1 MVSWCKFV
9 VLTTHFRPCRVR
21 FCHFQSPSKIG
32 CPKFWPHGCQNL
44 SKWVKSSIF
53 HTIGAEVMIFVP
65 TTLFSTPMCSI
76 IVRTIV
82 STTSFLPSKATFL
95 VFSNTF
101 KNVFT
106 QILTP
111 GVLKLLKMEKSLNE
125 CVWKYKK
132 LASLGRN
139 RVIFW
144 DNTEFYP
151 FWTILG
157 QFWHLGAKNWENQ
170 YLDVSESTKNELI
183 GLENVAVRTKMI
195 TLASIVWQILDL
207 THFDQFWVNFAT
219 PGVKNWRNQF

>member
-1 MVSWCKFV
+1 MVLIFFGQEGVGLRTRVLILKNECTISQKYSKWDVSRINVWAVISKTMVSWCKFV

-53 HTIGAEVMIFVP
+53 HTIGAEVIIFVP
-65 TTLFSTPMCSI
+65 TTPFSTPMCSI

-125 CVWKYKK
+125 CV
-132 LASLGRN
+132 
-139 RVIFW
+139 
-144 DNTEFYP
+144 
-151 FWTILG
+151 
-157 QFWHLGAKNWENQ
+157 
-170 YLDVSESTKNELI
+170 
-183 GLENVAVRTKMI
+183 
-195 TLASIVWQILDL
+195 
-207 THFDQFWVNFAT
+207 
-219 PGVKNWRNQF
+219 